1 MQTRSSH
8 LDTNSNPAS
17 ARGKHSVKLGPPG
30 VWDRDPLEDATGAML
45 LTPLPDALAHDEI
58 LVRAWVGNTTRI
70 GAPLVAELYLA
81 GIDPWDNEVRAWL
94 GHVGQWTLS
103 RTSSG
108 AIMHCWVEELDLRHP
123 SRLVKHVEE
132 LVRSVRARL
141 EAYEGLAQPTS
152 VPSDHAAGHQ
162 RIEELWTAYKASQS
176 QGQGAR
182 VPAELVELS
191 MRVARHEARRLRPN
205 IPEHCD
211 PSDIEARAVLSVFD
225 SFDQAARSNAE
236 ALVPR
241 IRRGVRW
248 VVLDE
253 LHGEAQLTQEER
265 ALLGID
271 SLKVSLEDIESNEH
285 NADSGSGRAPWV
297 DDDSVLRPSE
307 PPASN
312 PRWVPCDHLSNN
324 GK

>member
-1 MQTRSSH
+1 MQTRPSH
-8 LDTNSNPAS
+8 LDTNPSAPS
-17 ARGKHSVKLGPPG
+17 ARGKHAVKLGPPG

-81 GIDPWDNEVRAWL
+81 GIDPWDNEVRTWL

-108 AIMHCWVEELDLRHP
+108 AIMHCWVEERDMRHP
-123 SRLVKHVEE
+123 SRLVRHVEE
-132 LVRSVRARL
+132 LVGAVRVRL
-141 EAYEGLAQPTS
+141 EAYQGLAQPAS
-152 VPSDHAAGHQ
+152 VPGEHAAGHQ
-162 RIEELWTAYKASQS
+162 RLEELWTAYKALQR
-176 QGQGAR
+176 QGETAR
-182 VPAELVELS
+182 VPAELVELC

-205 IPEHCD
+205 MPEHCD
-211 PSDIEARAVLSVFD
+211 LNDIEARAVLSVFD
-225 SFDQAARSNAE
+225 SLDQAARVNAE
-236 ALVPR
+236 TLVPR

-271 SLKVSLEDIESNEH
+271 SLKVSLEDMESNELT
-285 NADSGSGRAPWV
+285 ADSGGGRAPWGE
-297 DDDSVLRPSE
+297 DDSVLRPSE
-307 PPASN
+307 PPTSN

>member
-8 LDTNSNPAS
+8 LDTNSMAAS
-17 ARGKHSVKLGPPG
+17 SRGKHGVKLGPPG
-30 VWDRDPLEDATGAML
+30 VWDRDPLEDATGATL
-45 LTPLPDALAHDEI
+45 LTPLPDSLAHDEL
-58 LVRAWVGNTTRI
+58 LVRAWVGNTSRI

-108 AIMHCWVEELDLRHP
+108 AIMHCWVEERDLRHP

-132 LVRSVRARL
+132 LVRAVRARL
-141 EAYEGLAQPTS
+141 DAYEGLAQPAS
-152 VPSDHAAGHQ
+152 VPNDHAAGHQ
-162 RIEELWTAYKASQS
+162 RIEELWTAYKALQAR
-176 QGQGAR
+176 GEAVR

-211 PSDIEARAVLSVFD
+211 LNDIEARAVLSVFD
-225 SFDQAARSNAE
+225 SFDQAARSGDE

-285 NADSGSGRAPWV
+285 TADGGEGRAPWV

>member
-1 MQTRSSH
+1 MQTRSSN
-8 LDTNSNPAS
+8 LDTNA
-17 ARGKHSVKLGPPG
+17 AVRGRNTVKLGPPG

-45 LTPLPDALAHDEI
+45 LTPLPDSLAHDEL
-58 LVRAWVGNTTRI
+58 LVRAWVGSPSRI

-81 GIDPWDNEVRAWL
+81 GIDPWDNEVRTWL

-108 AIMHCWVEELDLRHP
+108 ATMHCWIEERDLRHP
-123 SRLVKHVEE
+123 NRLVKHVEE
-132 LVRSVRARL
+132 LVRTVRARV
-141 EAYEGLAQPTS
+141 EAYEGLAQPPS
-152 VPSDHAAGHQ
+152 VTGDHAVSHQ
-162 RIEELWTAYKASQS
+162 RLEELWTSYKTLQRRGEAV
-176 QGQGAR
+176 R
-182 VPAELVELS
+182 VPTELVELGV
-191 MRVARHEARRLRPN
+191 RVARHEARRLRPN
-205 IPEHCD
+205 MPEHCD
-211 PSDIEARAVLSVFD
+211 QNDIEARAVLSVFD
-225 SFDQAARSNAE
+225 SVDQASRTNAE
-236 ALVPR
+236 LLVPV

-253 LHGEAQLTQEER
+253 LHGEGQLTQEER

-271 SLKVSLEDIESNEH
+271 SLKVSLEDIESNERT
-285 NADSGSGRAPWV
+285 ADAGAE
-297 DDDSVLRPSE
+297 DDSVLRPSE

>member
-8 LDTNSNPAS
+8 LDSNPA
-17 ARGKHSVKLGPPG
+17 ARGKHAVKLGPPG

-45 LTPLPDALAHDEI
+45 LTSLPEALAHDEL
-58 LVRAWVGNTTRI
+58 LVRAWVGAASRI

-81 GIDPWDNEVRAWL
+81 GIDPWDNEVRTWL

-108 AIMHCWVEELDLRHP
+108 AIMHCWVEERDLRHP

-132 LVRSVRARL
+132 LVALVRARV
-141 EAYEGLAQPTS
+141 EAYEGLAQPAS
-152 VPSDHAAGHQ
+152 VPSDHAATYQ
-162 RIEELWTAYKASQS
+162 RLDQLWAAYKAL
-176 QGQGAR
+176 QGQGEHAR

-211 PSDIEARAVLSVFD
+211 LNDIEARAVLSVFD
-225 SFDQAARSNAE
+225 SFDQAARANAE
-236 ALVPR
+236 HLVPC

-271 SLKVSLEDIESNEH
+271 SLKVSLEDIESNEEM
-285 NADSGSGRAPWV
+285 ADNGGGRAPWGE
-297 DDDSVLRPSE
+297 DDSVLRPSE

-312 PRWVPCDHLSNN
+312 PRWVPSDHLSNN

>member
-8 LDTNSNPAS
+8 LDSNPA

-45 LTPLPDALAHDEI
+45 LTPLPDSLAHDEI
-58 LVRAWVGNTTRI
+58 LVRAWMGATTRI

-108 AIMHCWVEELDLRHP
+108 AIMHCWIEERDLRHP
-123 SRLVKHVEE
+123 TRLVKHVQE
-132 LVRSVRARL
+132 LVSAVRVRL
-141 EAYEGLAQPTS
+141 VAYEGLVQTAA
-152 VPSDHAAGHQ
+152 VPSDHAAHHQ
-162 RIEELWTAYKASQS
+162 RIEELWSEYKSS
-176 QGQGAR
+176 QGQGEPVR
-182 VPAELVELS
+182 LPAELVELS

-211 PSDIEARAVLSVFD
+211 PNDIEARAVLSVFD
-225 SFDQAARSNAE
+225 SFDQAARANDA

-271 SLKVSLEDIESNEH
+271 SLKVSLEDIESGEQT
-285 NADSGSGRAPWV
+285 ADSGGAPWGE
-297 DDDSVLRPSE
+297 DDSVLRPSE

-312 PRWVPCDHLSNN
+312 PRWVPCDHLSNS

>member
-1 MQTRSSH
+1 MQTRSSQ
-8 LDTNSNPAS
+8 LDPHPPAPS
-17 ARGKHSVKLGPPG
+17 ARGKHAIKLGPPG

-45 LTPLPDALAHDEI
+45 LTALPESLAHDEI
-58 LVRAWVGNTTRI
+58 LVRVWVGNASRI

-108 AIMHCWVEELDLRHP
+108 AIMHRWIEERDLRHP
-123 SRLVKHVEE
+123 SRLVGHVEE
-132 LVRSVRARL
+132 LVTAVRARL
-141 EAYEGLAQPTS
+141 EAYEGLGQPAS
-152 VPSDHAAGHQ
+152 VQGDHAAGQH
-162 RIEELWTAYKASQS
+162 RIEELWTGYKALLSR
-176 QGQGAR
+176 GEAAR
-182 VPAELVELS
+182 VPAELVELC

-211 PSDIEARAVLSVFD
+211 LNDIEARAVLSVFD
-225 SFDQAARSNAE
+225 SLDQAVRADAGV
-236 ALVPR
+236 LVPR

-271 SLKVSLEDIESNEH
+271 SLKVSLEDMESNELT
-285 NADSGSGRAPWV
+285 ADSGGGRAPWGE
-297 DDDSVLRPSE
+297 DDSVLRPSE
-307 PPASN
+307 PPTSN